1 MKYGGGYWHEEISV
15 YNTMLEGE
23 ETIIGVVYGCKET
36 IRIVWTIYMGT
47 KVISVYNPKNPPGT
61 LKVNLDYLQSSP
73 KSISKVVP
81 E

>member
-36 IRIVWTIYMGT
+36 IRIVWTIYMGA